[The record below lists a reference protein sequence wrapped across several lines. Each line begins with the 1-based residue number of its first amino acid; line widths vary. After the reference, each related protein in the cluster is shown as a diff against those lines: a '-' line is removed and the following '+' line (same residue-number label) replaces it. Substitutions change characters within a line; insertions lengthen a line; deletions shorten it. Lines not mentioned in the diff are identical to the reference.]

1 VTSVQVSRDVVLGD
15 AVPVGREAAL
25 EFLSGPPLAAAAAI
39 AEAGL
44 LWEGGVMVEGPGFEA
59 EFGGEEGKG
68 WKVGGC

>member
-1 VTSVQVSRDVVLGD
+1 VTSVQGSRDVVLGD
-15 AVPVGREAAL
+15 AVPVGREAAAF
-25 EFLSGPPLAAAAAI
+25 EFLSGPPLAAAAI

-44 LWEGGVMVEGPGFEA
+44 LWEGRVMVEGPDFEA

>member
-1 VTSVQVSRDVVLGD
+1 MTSVQVSRDVVLGD
-15 AVPVGREAAL
+15 AVPVGREAAF
-25 EFLSGPPLAAAAAI
+25 EFLSGPPLAAAAI

-44 LWEGGVMVEGPGFEA
+44 LWEGRVMVEGPDFDA